1 MLCWRSRHDARL
13 CLRRR
18 GRHAG
23 RRRWVGS
30 GSSPGRG
37 SAASAA
43 SARGDKASARGD
55 KASARGDKGRRSDR
69 PRGGEPAP
77 LRGLPEP
84 LGGGLAL
91 RDRQA
96 DARHRP
102 RTPRRGRQPR
112 AGAGLLRGEVRH
124 LDPALAAQVGLHPPR
139 LGRPLRGS
147 RDRARAGGGRG
158 PPLEPQ
164 TAGRPALAARPR
176 GARAHPARDVRD
188 GSLMTS
194 AQWIAIAA
202 IGLPALAIVLW
213 PLVRGR
219 AGRTAA
225 SAAAPPDRRLELG
238 EEKASAYRALK
249 ELDFDREA
257 GSLSDDD
264 FQALRDRYEGRAA
277 DLLSKLDALGGIPA
291 PPAAERAT
299 PAHRAWTRSPAA
311 ITAGAMALL
320 VLGIAL
326 GVGINRYSA
335 PAPTAASP
343 GSSMSMPGMP
353 GPILPGAGRPI
364 P

>member
-1 MLCWRSRHDARL
+1 
-13 CLRRR
+13 
-18 GRHAG
+18 
-23 RRRWVGS
+23 
-30 GSSPGRG
+30 
-37 SAASAA
+37 
-43 SARGDKASARGD
+43 
-55 KASARGDKGRRSDR
+55 
-69 PRGGEPAP
+69 
-77 LRGLPEP
+77 
-84 LGGGLAL
+84 
-91 RDRQA
+91 
-96 DARHRP
+96 
-102 RTPRRGRQPR
+102 
-112 AGAGLLRGEVRH
+112 
-124 LDPALAAQVGLHPPR
+124 
-139 LGRPLRGS
+139 
-147 RDRARAGGGRG
+147 
-158 PPLEPQ
+158 
-164 TAGRPALAARPR
+164 
-176 GARAHPARDVRD
+176 
-188 GSLMTS
+188 MTS

-202 IGLPALAIVLW
+202 IGLPALAIALW
-213 PLVRGR
+213 PLLRGV

-335 PAPTAASP
+335 PDPTAASP
-343 GSSMSMPGMP
+343 GSSMSMPGPMLP
-353 GPILPGAGRPI
+353 DAGPLLPGAPGTGAAAGQPISPEIMARMLQAARESLMAGRYPDAI
-364 P
+364 SAYQAVLKRDSNNVDAMTHLALIVAMGGHADAALETFDKALKIDPKYALALLYKGQVLYEVKQDYAGAIKAWERFVSLTPPGEDRQRVAVLIEQARSKAPRR